1 MPQDFKW
8 DDNYDI
14 GIESLNQQHQNFI
27 KIASRLME
35 MASKDS
41 VNKDELDDMI
51 KELEKYAFYHIDT
64 EETYFAEYKYP
75 DAAAH
80 IADHNR
86 YRETVKLIVKKSGD
100 PEMDV
105 KTLAQ
110 ECALFSGKWLIKHI
124 QVMDKKYAPFFI
136 EKGIK

>member
-1 MPQDFKW
+1 MPQKFVW
-8 DDNYDI
+8 DDNFNI
-14 GIESLNQQHQNFI
+14 GIESINQQHQNFI
-27 KIASRLME
+27 KIANRLLE

-41 VNKDELDDMI
+41 VKKEELDAMI
-51 KELEKYAFYHIDT
+51 EELEKYAFYHLET

-75 DAAAH
+75 GAAAH

-86 YRETVKLIVKKSGD
+86 YRETVKLIIQKSGN
-100 PEMDV
+100 PEIDV

-124 QVMDKKYAPFFI
+124 QIMDKQYAPFFI